1 MQINRNS
8 EASPRRVPVFFAQM
22 QPFAAAFAVKSVT
35 ELVTEFATEFATDPS
50 ALYECLTVISQ
61 SAPESDF
68 LP

>member
-8 EASPRRVPVFFAQM
+8 EASARRVPVFFAQM
-22 QPFAAAFAVKSVT
+22 QPFAAAFAVESK
-35 ELVTEFATEFATDPS
+35 TEFATDSS
-50 ALYECLTVISQ
+50 ALYECLTAIPQ

>member
-8 EASPRRVPVFFAQM
+8 DASPRRVPVFFAQM
-22 QPFAAAFAVKSVT
+22 QPFQAAFAVES
-35 ELVTEFATEFATDPS
+35 VTEFAIEFSTDPS
-50 ALYECLTVISQ
+50 ALYECLTEISQ